1 MSIPVPTVQHPLG
14 FTKPHILVRIG
25 DVSFIK
31 GEAHF
36 HCWFLPWDGRSVQ
49 PPSSYISLPHP
60 HIIDLRPSDILKP
73 SGERLIYPKG
83 KVFTTKVRVEKGLG
97 RNRERAELAEE
108 GILPTHPVF
117 EAHDAA
123 GTSRTY
129 WRVLGALSPSV
140 DRIVVA
146 NLELFISYQ
155 ASNSRLMSHYFS
167 SEINNILANLM
178 QDKRNRREGDVC
190 YLYLPKGH
198 LVSDVVPLARI
209 LFDQTGIADTEAQRI
224 ANSMMLAG
232 LRNEPF
238 SIECGFP
245 FSGET
250 MLTYRAIE
258 HTNETTGEKIHLVL
272 ELLCCS
278 FPLPW
283 ARLEV
288 DLEQPIATQSK
299 EQGQGN
305 GRNGGAV
312 YEDFDEPFVPLDP
325 NAPEPTR
332 GDEFVGNTPR
342 KMVFQSSAQG
352 SIKIHRRATHTTR
365 PASSS
370 LDWRKN
376 KHFSSRKGNGE
387 GDPGSRSTQV
397 APKGDGVTE
406 IEDGKARTHYTS
418 PIAALRSV
426 TQSLADLTLD
436 GYKVTPVP
444 ATGICRVC
452 EGFLLEEIPITTDPP
467 SRTWEWIASGRQRRC
482 LLRAHLDK
490 NDFHVY
496 VHEIVRN
503 PTEAFST
510 LLAYAPN
517 GEALP
522 DHIVDEILY
531 AIHRKEGLPDDKDL
545 MQKLGI
551 RVSRVRHPWST
562 QPDRQPFR
570 AAINDLFQ
578 QLATRT

>member
-1 MSIPVPTVQHPLG
+1 MSTVQHPLG
-14 FTKPHILVRIG
+14 FTEPHILVRIG
-25 DVSFIK
+25 DVSFIQD
-31 GEAHF
+31 EPHF
-36 HCWFLPWDGRSVQ
+36 HCWFLQWDGRNVQ
-49 PPSSYISLPHP
+49 PPSSFISLPHP
-60 HIIDLRPSDILKP
+60 HVIDLRPSDILKP
-73 SGERLIYPKG
+73 SGERSIYPKG

-117 EAHDAA
+117 EAHDVA

-129 WRVLGALSPSV
+129 WRVLEALSPSV

-155 ASNSRLMSHYFS
+155 ASNSRLMGHYFS
-167 SEINNILANLM
+167 SEITYILASLM
-178 QDKRNRREGDVC
+178 KDKRNRREGDVC

-209 LFDQTGIADTEAQRI
+209 LFDQTDIADTEAQRV
-224 ANSMMLAG
+224 ANSMKLARR
-232 LRNEPF
+232 RNEPF

-258 HTNETTGEKIHLVL
+258 HTNDTTGEKIHLVL

-288 DLEQPIATQSK
+288 DLEQSIATQSK
-299 EQGQGN
+299 EKGQDN
-305 GRNGGAV
+305 GRSGGAV

-332 GDEFVGNTPR
+332 GDEFVGKTPR
-342 KMVFQSSAQG
+342 KMVFQSSAEG
-352 SIKIHRRATHTTR
+352 SIKIHRRATNTTR
-365 PASSS
+365 PDGSSPN
-370 LDWRKN
+370 WRKN
-376 KHFSSRKGNGE
+376 KHFSSHKGNSE
-387 GDPGSRSTQV
+387 GDQGSRSTQV
-397 APKGDGVTE
+397 APNGDGVSETE
-406 IEDGKARTHYTS
+406 ESKDRTHYTS

-436 GYKVTPVP
+436 GYKVAPVP
-444 ATGICRVC
+444 TTGACRVY
-452 EGFLLEEIPITTDPP
+452 EGFLLEEIPITADPP
-467 SRTWEWIASGRQRRC
+467 SSRTWKWITSGKQRRC
-482 LLRAHLDK
+482 LLRVHVSKD
-490 NDFHVY
+490 DFHVY
-496 VHEIVRN
+496 AHEIVRN

-517 GEALP
+517 GDELP
-522 DHIVDEILY
+522 NHIVDEVLY
-531 AIHRKEGLPDDKDL
+531 AIHRKEGLPDDKPL
-545 MQKLGI
+545 EQRLGI
-551 RVSRVRHPWST
+551 RLSRVRHPWNT
-562 QPDRQPFR
+562 QPDRQPLR
-570 AAINDLFQ
+570 AAISDLFQ
-578 QLATRT
+578 QLAART